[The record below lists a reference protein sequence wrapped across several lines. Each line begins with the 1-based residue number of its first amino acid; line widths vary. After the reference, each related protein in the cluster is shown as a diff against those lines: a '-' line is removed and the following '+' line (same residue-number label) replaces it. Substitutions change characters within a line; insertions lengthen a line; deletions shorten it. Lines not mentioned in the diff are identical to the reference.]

1 VNILVVDD
9 DPAQQTLFSRFFR
22 RHKFRV
28 FTASDALQAIYI
40 LGTERVDL
48 VLTDLRMPHLD
59 GTKLL
64 SRIRELP
71 QHQETPVI
79 VISGCADEDDVEQA
93 MRQGASLFLEKPVV
107 LDQLLHLARFAA

>member
-1 VNILVVDD
+1 MNILVVDD
-9 DPAQQTLFSRFFR
+9 DPAQQTLFARFFK

-40 LGTERVDL
+40 LGNEPVDL

-59 GTKLL
+59 GTKLVA
-64 SRIRELP
+64 RIRELP

-79 VISGCADEDDVEQA
+79 VISGCADDPEVERA
-93 MRQGASLFLEKPVV
+93 MRMGASLFLEKPVV
-107 LDQLLHLARFAA
+107 LDQLLNLARFAA